1 MYLRPLIW
9 LLLTILKERTS
20 DRLIQITLG
29 RTRICAPTQSRMIDI
44 TSE

>member
-20 DRLIQITLG
+20 DKLIPNS
-29 RTRICAPTQSRMIDI
+29 APQNPNLRPPNPV
-44 TSE
+44 